1 MGVQRDKVRG
11 IAVQFVLLVLLTG
24 GLGASVLFAPTNE
37 SALGVARA
45 AAQGCLDA
53 EERALLEKI
62 NEFRKRNGRKPLR
75 LETQLMR
82 AAEHHAEDMTGMRK
96 VVGHTL
102 SDGTSSKQN
111 LLNFGYP
118 ADEAYT
124 GENLAA
130 GWDWDTARE
139 AFNFWR
145 HSRDHRKNMLNRH
158 FRAIGIARVYDAKS
172 TYRWY
177 WVTTFGS
184 VIEEPMTC

>member
-11 IAVQFVLLVLLTG
+11 ITVQLGLLVLLTG
-24 GLGASVLFAPTNE
+24 GLGASVLFTPTNQ
-37 SALGVARA
+37 SALGMARA
-45 AAQGCLDA
+45 AAQGCPDA

-75 LETQLMR
+75 LETQLTL
-82 AAEHHAEDMTGMRK
+82 AAEHHAEDMTGMDK

-102 SDGTSSKQN
+102 SDGTSAKQN
-111 LLNFGYP
+111 LLDFGYP

-130 GWDWDTARE
+130 GWDWDTAGE

-145 HSRDHRKNMLNRH
+145 HSRDHRRNMLDRH
-158 FRAIGIARVYDAKS
+158 FRAIGIARVYDATS

-177 WVTTFGS
+177 WATTFGS
-184 VIEEPMTC
+184 VIEEPLTC